1 MGNYIKPLSA
11 GVALI
16 ASDSTWIEGK
26 AIQQLQTT
34 AELDGMCRVVGLP
47 DLHPGRGYPV
57 GAAFFSV
64 GRFYPALVGNDIG
77 CGMALWETGLAPG
90 KLSADKLE
98 KRLGNL
104 DLPLDETWSD
114 CIEALELPAREHWR
128 ALGTIGGGN
137 HFAELQQVDQIINAE
152 LFALAGLD
160 AQHLQ
165 LLVHSGSRGV
175 GQSILQRHIASFS
188 HHGLP
193 QGSDDAL
200 RYIAEHDDAL
210 AFACINRQMIALR
223 IMQQVKATGSPVLDV
238 AHNFVSACQIGD
250 QQGWLHRKGA
260 TPDDNGLVIIPGSR
274 GDYSWIVQPVANEK
288 TLHSLAHGAGRKW
301 GRTECKGRLA
311 AKYTVTQL
319 SRTELGSRVIC
330 RDKQLIFEEAPQAYK
345 SAEKRGAMSGAG
357 RFNYSCRAAAS
368 GANAQKQWRE
378 KRMILLQLS
387 SAQGPEECCLAVKKA
402 LERLIK
408 EAARQDVAV
417 TVLETETG
425 RYSDTLRS
433 ALVSLDG
440 DNAWALSE
448 SWCGTI
454 QWICPSPYRPHHGRK
469 NWFLGIG
476 RFTADEQEQS
486 DAIRY
491 ETLRLSGP
499 GGQHVNKT
507 DSAVRATHLASGI
520 SVKVQS
526 ERSQHANKR
535 LARLLIAWK
544 LEQQQQ
550 ENSAVLKSQRRMF
563 HHQIERGNPRRT
575 FTGMAFIEG

>member
-1 MGNYIKPLSA
+1 MGNYIRPLSDA
-11 GVALI
+11 VFTI
-16 ASDSTWIEGK
+16 ASDDLWIESL
-26 AIQQLQTT
+26 AIQQLHTT
-34 AELDGMCRVVGLP
+34 ANLPNMQRVVGMP
-47 DLHPGRGYPV
+47 DLHPGRGYPI

-77 CGMALWETGLAPG
+77 CGMALWQTDILTR
-90 KLSADKLE
+90 KYNADKFE
-98 KRLGNL
+98 KRLSDLDDVAEESWLEENL
-104 DLPLDETWSD
+104 PS
-114 CIEALELPAREHWR
+114 AFAQHPWR
-128 ALGTIGGGN
+128 SSLGSIGGGN

-288 TLHSLAHGAGRKW
+288 TLHSLAHGAVRKW

-311 AKYTVTQL
+311 AKYTATQL

-345 SAEKRGAMSGAG
+345 SAESVVQCLVQAGLIIPVARLRPVLTLKNSGGKKDDLATTLLSAGAG
-357 RFNYSCRAAAS
+357 RMLSRS
-368 GANAQKQWRE
+368 EKGA
-378 KRMILLQLS
+378 
-387 SAQGPEECCLAVKKA
+387 
-402 LERLIK
+402 
-408 EAARQDVAV
+408 
-417 TVLETETG
+417 
-425 RYSDTLRS
+425 
-433 ALVSLDG
+433 
-440 DNAWALSE
+440 
-448 SWCGTI
+448 
-454 QWICPSPYRPHHGRK
+454 
-469 NWFLGIG
+469 
-476 RFTADEQEQS
+476 
-486 DAIRY
+486 
-491 ETLRLSGP
+491 
-499 GGQHVNKT
+499 GQ
-507 DSAVRATHLASGI
+507 
-520 SVKVQS
+520 
-526 ERSQHANKR
+526 AN
-535 LARLLIAWK
+535 
-544 LEQQQQ
+544 
-550 ENSAVLKSQRRMF
+550 
-563 HHQIERGNPRRT
+563 
-575 FTGMAFIEG
+575 

>member
-1 MGNYIKPLSA
+1 MGNYIRPLSDA
-11 GVALI
+11 VFTI
-16 ASDSTWIEGK
+16 ASDDLWIESL
-26 AIQQLQTT
+26 AIQQLHTT
-34 AELDGMCRVVGLP
+34 ANLPNMQRVVGMP
-47 DLHPGRGYPV
+47 DLHPGRGYPI

-64 GRFYPALVGNDIG
+64 GRFYSALVGNDIG
-77 CGMALWETGLAPG
+77 CGMALWQTDILTR
-90 KLSADKLE
+90 KYNADKFE
-98 KRLGNL
+98 KRLSDLDDVAEESWLEENL
-104 DLPLDETWSD
+104 PS
-114 CIEALELPAREHWR
+114 AFAQHPWR
-128 ALGTIGGGN
+128 SSFGSIGGGN

-345 SAEKRGAMSGAG
+345 SAESVVQCLVQAG
-357 RFNYSCRAAAS
+357 
-368 GANAQKQWRE
+368 
-378 KRMILLQLS
+378 
-387 SAQGPEECCLAVKKA
+387 
-402 LERLIK
+402 LIIP
-408 EAARQDVAV
+408 V
-417 TVLETETG
+417 
-425 RYSDTLRS
+425 
-433 ALVSLDG
+433 
-440 DNAWALSE
+440 
-448 SWCGTI
+448 
-454 QWICPSPYRPHHGRK
+454 
-469 NWFLGIG
+469 
-476 RFTADEQEQS
+476 
-486 DAIRY
+486 
-491 ETLRLSGP
+491 
-499 GGQHVNKT
+499 
-507 DSAVRATHLASGI
+507 
-520 SVKVQS
+520 
-526 ERSQHANKR
+526 
-535 LARLLIAWK
+535 ARLRPVLTLK
-544 LEQQQQ
+544 
-550 ENSAVLKSQRRMF
+550 NSGGKK
-563 HHQIERGNPRRT
+563 G
-575 FTGMAFIEG
+575 